1 MSLLDR
7 LGSRQHSRLRA
18 LEQRVEQV
26 ESELR
31 ALQDSTHRQFASQN
45 QRLNELST
53 RTQPHQMAQ
62 ALSREAR
69 KRGV

>member
-1 MSLLDR
+1 MTLLDR
-7 LGSRQHSRLRA
+7 LGSRQRSRLRA

-31 ALQDSTHRQFASQN
+31 ALQDSMHRQFVRQN
-45 QRLNELST
+45 ERLNELST